1 MFDKQ
6 LHHNAVGRIQFCV
19 LLEVPDGVD
28 PAYGVPALREFLFV
42 KIAVEPVG
50 QQRFMEVQP
59 FEPVEKLIPAPA
71 VAVAQADN
79 PSVLP
84 LLLVEGRPD
93 PYYDERVGDYLP
105 GGRLHVED
113 LDLRLILVDGV
124 HLEDLLREV
133 VVEVY
138 QLPVVCLQ
146 PVGYRLPR
154 EVYPFP

>member
-1 MFDKQ
+1 
-6 LHHNAVGRIQFCV
+6 
-19 LLEVPDGVD
+19 
-28 PAYGVPALREFLFV
+28 
-42 KIAVEPVG
+42 
-50 QQRFMEVQP
+50 MEAQP

-71 VAVAQADN
+71 VAVAHADN

-93 PYYDERVGDYLP
+93 PYYDERVGAYLP
-105 GGRLHVED
+105 GGRLHVKD

-133 VVEVY
+133 VVEVG